1 MRTCEFCGARL
12 DPNEICDCKK
22 NEDASAGTETPS
34 RGEGAGDCTSIAI
47 LSEPYRDVN
56 NLLRL
61 KGIRESTGSMAKD
74 VATLLRT
81 IFPKFTRQLLSQAE
95 NPEQYGVLIHPA
107 AMELIC
113 TTYQIRLETSAP
125 KITVDKP
132 KKKPNRR
139 LGRKL
144 TLRMTPGDFD
154 VLQKRVQSDGYES
167 VQAWLYTQIMQLL
180 GGTNHG
186 TP

>member
-1 MRTCEFCGARL
+1 MRTCEFCGAHL

-22 NEDASAGTETPS
+22 NEDASAATETSS
-34 RGEGAGDCTSIAI
+34 RGEVAGVGTSIAI
-47 LSEPYRDVN
+47 LPEPYRDVN

-61 KGIRESTGSMAKD
+61 KGVRESTGSMAKD

-113 TTYQIRLETSAP
+113 TTYQIRLDKSGP

-132 KKKPNRR
+132 RKKPNRR

-154 VLQKRVQSDGYES
+154 VLQKRVQSDGFES
-167 VQAWLYTQIMQLL
+167 VQAWLYTQIRKLL
-180 GGTNHG
+180 GGPNESA
-186 TP
+186 